1 MVVCVPVVSDGQIDP
16 RWGHAARVAI
26 IDVEAGAVVDWREFD
41 VAWDELH
48 DAGTEGAHHARIAS
62 FLREHGVQMV
72 VGHHI
77 GPGMVTMLGS
87 MGVTVRLGASGDARQ
102 AVLAGMAAAAP
113 VISEDRAPTK

>member
-1 MVVCVPVVSDGQIDP
+1 MVVCIPVVSDGQIDP

-26 IDVEAGAVVDWREFD
+26 ADVEAGTVVDWREFD

-62 FLREHGVQMV
+62 FLREHDVQMV
-72 VGHHI
+72 VAHHI

-87 MGVTVRLGASGDARQ
+87 MGLTVRLGASGDAQQ
-102 AVLAGMAAAAP
+102 AVLAAVAP
-113 VISEDRAPTK
+113 VISEDRPPTK